1 MTTPVYELVL
11 YSASDALEAD
21 RARAD
26 ARERV
31 RALPGFRSYLA
42 LTNVNDP
49 TKRADVVQ
57 WASLETAAAAAEAVQ
72 RHADFAPFMRSVA
85 SVDRMAHFRAQQGT
99 SEAES
104 PAGVEVGFFRLKV
117 GVTETQARAAHAK
130 AVDGYLSKQPG
141 WIAEYFVR
149 FDGGLYLD
157 LLLAE
162 SRERAEAICGLWRDH
177 PDCLDFVSLVED
189 VDMKFGS
196 AI

>member
-1 MTTPVYELVL
+1 MSTPVYELVL

-21 RARAD
+21 RVRAD
-26 ARERV
+26 TRERV

-42 LTNVNDP
+42 LTNVSDP

-72 RHADFAPFMRSVA
+72 NHAEFVPFMRSVA
-85 SVDRMAHFRAQQGT
+85 SVDRMAHFRAQHRT
-99 SEAES
+99 SDVEVAG
-104 PAGVEVGFFRLKV
+104 GVELGFFRLKV
-117 GVTETQARAAHAK
+117 GVTEAQARAAHFK

-162 SRERAEAICGLWRDH
+162 SRERAEAICGLWRNH
-177 PDCLDFVSLVED
+177 PDCLDFVSLIED
-189 VDMKFGS
+189 VDMSFGS